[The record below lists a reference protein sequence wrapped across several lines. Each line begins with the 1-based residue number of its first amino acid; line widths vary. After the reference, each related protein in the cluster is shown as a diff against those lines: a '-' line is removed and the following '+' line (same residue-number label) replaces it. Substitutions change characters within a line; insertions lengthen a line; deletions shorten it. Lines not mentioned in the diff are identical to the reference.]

1 MYYAVKNDKMKIRSS
16 SSCSTCNTTMTPEP
30 NSSRNDEKD
39 ITTNTLASGALDDFL
54 NSNEPLSVTINAA
67 PPSPDKTAMVSGLN

>member
-1 MYYAVKNDKMKIRSS
+1 MKIRSS
-16 SSCSTCNTTMTPEP
+16 SSCSTCNTTSTMTPEP

>member
-1 MYYAVKNDKMKIRSS
+1 
-16 SSCSTCNTTMTPEP
+16 MTPEP